1 MSLSVQSVNV
11 ILIQQQPCGGNV
23 RNRRSMAISKGC
35 AKERETA
42 FCFPR
47 FPSVRH
53 FHRFRAPAIFL
64 ARTREMIC
72 DAMVVERLID
82 RRRYRKSLLH
92 LAERMM
98 VDCRVAVNALGM
110 FDANI
115 LEERIMMMR
124 SKRIVPSRLVRGGL
138 AGCVIMLLLAAVI
151 GGIAF
156 AKDVAPPSAD
166 HNQGS
171 NQVYTAGPD
180 VAPPTLEFAPDPEF
194 PKSAKL
200 PAGTNV
206 VCVVGLVVDR
216 DGMLEDVHIVR
227 SAGKTFDDNAMRAVR
242 QYRFKPGLR
251 RGDRVAVAIKIEVNF
266 RKY

>member
-53 FHRFRAPAIFL
+53 L
-64 ARTREMIC
+64 
-72 DAMVVERLID
+72 
-82 RRRYRKSLLH
+82 
-92 LAERMM
+92 